1 MRRDLPF
8 LCAIAFALGFL
19 LAIVHSVARA
29 GGPLFIDQA
38 SMRPVA
44 WPNGV
49 PVPVYVDLGALGA
62 FDKATADALVAD
74 ALKQWSDVD
83 TSAFSAHVAGD
94 FASIGLPDITGAT
107 AASVI
112 GVDNGGGI
120 HVVYDHD
127 GSVLRNYFGVD
138 ERVLGIAMPEFG
150 VGPVVTEG
158 FVLLNGASVSMYKPT
173 SAQFSGVVAHE
184 LGHAIGLAH
193 SQTNGASAV
202 YADPTGPDACAIPYA
217 SRAPNDSVE
226 TMYPVIALSTVGA
239 HMGSVDM
246 RDDRV
251 SLSNLYPAQGWP
263 AAYASIAGRVT
274 LPDGMTDLTGVNVV
288 ARNLADPFNDA
299 VSAMSGDQTHGRIG
313 PDGRFALNGLTPGAD
328 YVLFVDTIVQGGF
341 STPRAFL
348 PYYRA
353 SEEFW
358 NSDESGDGDTDA
370 RCASTP
376 LRVAAGSTTPADIAI
391 NTPANEHLLRLLP
404 YPGFSATGVSTDG
417 RVLVGTVPAPASDG
431 LPPFAQYT
439 MRWTEETGLQRVPG
453 SLGFGGNA
461 KVDSTGTTVFTTFAD
476 ENNATFP
483 GTWRVG
489 DATHQRLDPGY
500 GAMTI
505 ACDGAGANVMDIAQ
519 EGAVIV
525 GLAYRDCRTAVA
537 YRWTP
542 STGYQALG
550 GFGPLS
556 RANAVS
562 DDGMTVVGWNDG
574 HTVYRGRQGVWWHR
588 GRQTFA
594 SPAPASGT
602 QYWDDASD
610 VSGDGNVIVGSHA
623 QSTFAWRATRGG
635 ERRILPRLAIPGIM
649 EARNRGV
656 SFNVAHDGSY
666 VLGRYGDIFAYRM
679 FLWTEA
685 LGTIDFSEF
694 LYAQGADHAR
704 VFDFFATLAV
714 TRDDRTIIGWGY
726 SNGVPLN
733 FTSRLDQVAVC
744 TPAQETQYVA
754 FPHGMNDA
762 VRAGSR
768 VGRCDRIATAM

>member
-1 MRRDLPF
+1 MRRPDLSF
-8 LCAIAFALGFL
+8 LCAAAFALS
-19 LAIVHSVARA
+19 LASPFARA
-29 GGPLFIDQA
+29 GGPLFIDEP

-49 PVPVYVDLGALGA
+49 SVPVYVDLGALGT
-62 FDKATADALVAD
+62 FDNATADALVAA
-74 ALKQWSDVD
+74 ALEQWSGVD
-83 TSAFSAHVAGD
+83 TSAFTAHVAGD
-94 FASIGLPDITGAT
+94 VASIGLPDITGAN
-107 AASVI
+107 AGGVI
-112 GVDNGGGI
+112 GVYNGGGI

-127 GSVLRNYFGVD
+127 GSVLRSFFGVD
-138 ERVLGIAMPEFG
+138 AGVLGIAMPEFG
-150 VGPVVTEG
+150 EGPVVVEG
-158 FVLLNGASVSMYKPT
+158 FVLLNGASVNLYKPT
-173 SAQFSGVVAHE
+173 PAQFSGVVAHE
-184 LGHAIGLAH
+184 VGHAIGLAH
-193 SQTNGASAV
+193 SQTNGASAI
-202 YADPTGPDACAIPYA
+202 YADHTGPDACAIPYA
-217 SRAPNDSVE
+217 SRAPNDSIE
-226 TMYPVIALSTVGA
+226 TMYPSIALSTVGT

-251 SLSNLYPAQGWP
+251 SLSNLYPAPGWP
-263 AAYASIAGRVT
+263 AAHARISGRVT
-274 LPDGMTDLTGVNVV
+274 LSDGTTDLTGVNVV

-299 VSAMSGDQTHGRIG
+299 VSAMSGDQTQGRIG

-328 YVLFVDTIVQGGF
+328 YVLFVDTIVHGGF

-358 NSDESGDGDTDA
+358 NSGESGDGDSDA

-376 LRVAAGSTTPADIAI
+376 LRVAAASTTPADIAI
-391 NTPANEHLLRLLP
+391 NTPANEHLLRILP
-404 YPGFSATGVSTDG
+404 YPGFSATGISTDG
-417 RVLVGTVPAPASDG
+417 RVLVGTQAAPASAG
-431 LPPFAQYT
+431 LPPYAQYT
-439 MRWTEETGLQRVPG
+439 MRWTEEAGLERVPG

-489 DATHQRLDPGY
+489 DATHQWLDPGY
-500 GAMTI
+500 GAMAI
-505 ACDGAGANVMDIAQ
+505 ACNGAGANVMDIAQ
-519 EGAVIV
+519 DGAVIV
-525 GLAYRDCRTAVA
+525 GMAHRECRTPVA

-542 STGYQALG
+542 SGGYQTLG
-550 GFGPLS
+550 GLGPIS

-562 DDGMTVVGWNDG
+562 DDGMTVVGWNDE
-574 HTVYRGRQGVWWHR
+574 HKVYRSRQGVWWHR
-588 GRQTFA
+588 GRQSFA

-602 QYWDDASD
+602 QYWGDASD

-623 QSTFAWRATRGG
+623 QSLLAWRAIRGG
-635 ERRILPRLAIPGIM
+635 ERRMLPRLAIPGVM
-649 EARNRGV
+649 DERNRGV

-679 FLWTEA
+679 FLWTET

-704 VFDFFATLAV
+704 VFDFFATLTLA
-714 TRDDRTIIGWGY
+714 RDDRTIVGWGY

-754 FPHGMNDA
+754 FPHGMDDA